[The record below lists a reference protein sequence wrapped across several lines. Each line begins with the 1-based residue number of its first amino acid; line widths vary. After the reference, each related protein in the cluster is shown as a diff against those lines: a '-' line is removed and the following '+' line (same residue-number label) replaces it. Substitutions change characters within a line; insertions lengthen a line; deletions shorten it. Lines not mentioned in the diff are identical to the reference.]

1 MTVDEIQSLLKRLTG
16 AERDGDVGTLDAL
29 TTSDFTLVGPLGF
42 VLPKSEWLDRYRSGA
57 LTTDVLTW
65 QQDTAR
71 RYDQTAIV
79 VGTHDQHARYQG
91 HAVDGRFRATHVLI
105 RHNTQWRLASTH
117 LSPIGEPPAFA
128 RPAPFAPPT
137 A

>member
-57 LTTDVLTW
+57 LTTDVLTGSRTPLAGTTRR
-65 QQDTAR
+65 QSSSARTTSTPAIRGTRSTA
-71 RYDQTAIV
+71 DS
-79 VGTHDQHARYQG
+79 G
-91 HAVDGRFRATHVLI
+91 
-105 RHNTQWRLASTH
+105 
-117 LSPIGEPPAFA
+117 
-128 RPAPFAPPT
+128 PPT
-137 A
+137 C